1 MPFPHRLPRPEIGG
15 HVPPRA
21 ARAEPPRDPFQDQ
34 PVVTEP
40 VAPLAHIRRHHRFD
54 SRPELIRNHTHSR
67 HRPIVAGKR
76 LQIRETRPSPA
87 ALAAPLAQATSAATG
102 RWAQRK
108 WGLIRLASPFVLLA
122 LWQIGSALGIISQDV
137 LPAPSLILQ
146 AGVELI
152 ESGQLADAL
161 AVSGIRV
168 IEGLL
173 LGGVIGVALGTA
185 VDLSNWFEATIDPPM
200 QMVRALP
207 HLGLIPLFILWF
219 GIGEL
224 PKVLLVALGV
234 SFPLYLNTFSAIRQ
248 VDPKLFETAQ
258 VLGFSFRQRFA
269 RIIVPSAAPQIL
281 VGLRQSLAIA
291 WLTLI
296 VAEQINAD
304 KGIGFLIN
312 NARDFLRIDI
322 IIFGLIVYA
331 LLGIGTDAIVRAL
344 ERRALRYRA

>member
-1 MPFPHRLPRPEIGG
+1 MTTP
-15 HVPPRA
+15 
-21 ARAEPPRDPFQDQ
+21 AELATPL
-34 PVVTEP
+34 TP
-40 VAPLAHIRRHHRFD
+40 VA
-54 SRPELIRNHTHSR
+54 
-67 HRPIVAGKR
+67 
-76 LQIRETRPSPA
+76 
-87 ALAAPLAQATSAATG
+87 APNTG
-102 RWAQRK
+102 WRQRK
-108 WGLIRLASPFVLLA
+108 WGLIRLASPFVLVA
-122 LWQIGSALGIISQDV
+122 LWQAGSAAGLIPQDV
-137 LPAPSLILQ
+137 LPAPSLIVE
-146 AGVELI
+146 AGI
-152 ESGQLADAL
+152 EVLRNGQLADAL
-161 AVSGIRV
+161 RVSGIRV
-168 IEGLL
+168 VQGLL
-173 LGGVIGVALGTA
+173 LGGVLGIALGTA
-185 VDLSNWFEATIDPPM
+185 VGLSRWFEATIDPPM

-224 PKVLLVALGV
+224 PKVFLVALGV

-258 VLGFSFRQRFA
+258 VLGFSFWQRF
-269 RIIVPSAAPQIL
+269 RTIIVPSAAPQVL

-344 ERRALRYRA
+344 ERRALRYRV

>member
-1 MPFPHRLPRPEIGG
+1 VTTLTAE
-15 HVPPRA
+15 A
-21 ARAEPPRDPFQDQ
+21 A
-34 PVVTEP
+34 T
-40 VAPLAHIRRHHRFD
+40 
-54 SRPELIRNHTHSR
+54 
-67 HRPIVAGKR
+67 
-76 LQIRETRPSPA
+76 
-87 ALAAPLAQATSAATG
+87 AAPTRSRQR
-102 RWAQRK
+102 RW
-108 WGLIRLASPFVLLA
+108 GIIRLLSPLVLLA
-122 LWQIGSALGIISQDV
+122 LWQAGSALGLIPQDV
-137 LPAPSLILQ
+137 LPAPSLIAE

-152 ESGQLADAL
+152 GNGQLADAL
-161 AVSGIRV
+161 RVSGLRV
-168 IEGLL
+168 VEGLV
-173 LGGVIGVALGTA
+173 LGGVLGVALGTA
-185 VDLSNWFEATIDPPM
+185 VGLSKWFEATVDPPM

-258 VLGFSFRQRFA
+258 VLGFSFWQRFS
-269 RIIVPSAAPQIL
+269 RIIVPSAAPQVL

-322 IIFGLIVYA
+322 IIFGLVVYA
-331 LLGIGTDAIVRAL
+331 LLGIGTDALVRVL
-344 ERRALRYRA
+344 ERRSLRYRG

>member
-1 MPFPHRLPRPEIGG
+1 MPIAPEATLTA
-15 HVPPRA
+15 PARRA
-21 ARAEPPRDPFQDQ
+21 K
-34 PVVTEP
+34 
-40 VAPLAHIRRHHRFD
+40 RH
-54 SRPELIRNHTHSR
+54 S
-67 HRPIVAGKR
+67 G
-76 LQIRETRPSPA
+76 
-87 ALAAPLAQATSAATG
+87 
-102 RWAQRK
+102 QRK
-108 WGLIRLASPFVLLA
+108 WAVIRLISPVVLLA
-122 LWQIGSALGIISQDV
+122 LWQLGSAVGLIPQDV
-137 LPAPSLILQ
+137 LPAPSLIVE
-146 AGVELI
+146 AGIELI
-152 ESGQLADAL
+152 RNGQLADAL
-161 AVSGIRV
+161 QVSGLRV
-168 IEGLL
+168 GAGLL

-185 VDLSNWFEATIDPPM
+185 VGLSRWLEATVDPPM
-200 QMVRALP
+200 QMIRALP

-234 SFPLYLNTFSAIRQ
+234 SFPLYLNTFSAVRQ

-258 VLGFSFRQRFA
+258 VLGFSFWQRF
-269 RIIVPSAAPQIL
+269 RNIIVPSAAPQVL
-281 VGLRQSLAIA
+281 VGFRQSLAIA

-331 LLGIGTDAIVRAL
+331 LLGIGTDAIVRLL

>member
-1 MPFPHRLPRPEIGG
+1 VTSSAKLASPVTPFPAANGRLR
-15 HVPPRA
+15 
-21 ARAEPPRDPFQDQ
+21 
-34 PVVTEP
+34 
-40 VAPLAHIRRHHRFD
+40 
-54 SRPELIRNHTHSR
+54 
-67 HRPIVAGKR
+67 
-76 LQIRETRPSPA
+76 
-87 ALAAPLAQATSAATG
+87 
-102 RWAQRK
+102 QRK
-108 WGLIRLASPFVLLA
+108 LAFIRLASPVALLIV
-122 LWQIGSALGIISQDV
+122 WQVGSALGLIPQHV
-137 LPAPSLILQ
+137 LPAPSLIAQ
-146 AGVELI
+146 AGAELVEN
-152 ESGQLADAL
+152 GQLADAL
-161 AVSGIRV
+161 RVSGIRV
-168 IEGLL
+168 LEGLL
-173 LGGVIGVALGTA
+173 LGGFVGVALGTA
-185 VDLSNWFEATIDPPM
+185 VGLSRWFEATVDPPM
-200 QMVRALP
+200 QMIRALP

-248 VDPKLFETAQ
+248 VDPKQFETAQ
-258 VLGFSFRQRFA
+258 VLGFSFWQRF
-269 RIIVPSAAPQIL
+269 RTIIVPSAAPQVL
-281 VGLRQSLAIA
+281 VGVRQSLAIA

>member
-1 MPFPHRLPRPEIGG
+1 
-15 HVPPRA
+15 VTS
-21 ARAEPPRDPFQDQ
+21 
-34 PVVTEP
+34 PV
-40 VAPLAHIRRHHRFD
+40 
-54 SRPELIRNHTHSR
+54 
-67 HRPIVAGKR
+67 
-76 LQIRETRPSPA
+76 Q
-87 ALAAPLAQATSAATG
+87 SAAVTTVASPTAKTG
-102 RWAQRK
+102 PRQRK
-108 WGLIRLASPFVLLA
+108 WGLIRLLSPVILLA
-122 LWQIGSALGIISQDV
+122 LWQLGSAVGLISQDV
-137 LPAPSLILQ
+137 LPAPSLIVE
-146 AGVELI
+146 AGIELI
-152 ESGQLADAL
+152 KNGQLVDAL
-161 AVSGIRV
+161 RVSGVRV
-168 IEGLL
+168 VEGLI

-185 VDLSNWFEATIDPPM
+185 VGLSRWFEATVDPPM

-258 VLGFSFRQRFA
+258 VLGFSFWQRF
-269 RIIVPSAAPQIL
+269 RTIIVPSAAPQVL
-281 VGLRQSLAIA
+281 VGFRQSLAIA

-312 NARDFLRIDI
+312 NARDFLRIDV

-331 LLGIGTDAIVRAL
+331 LLGIGTDAAVRAM
-344 ERRALRYRA
+344 ERRALRYRQ

>member
-1 MPFPHRLPRPEIGG
+1 M
-15 HVPPRA
+15 V
-21 ARAEPPRDPFQDQ
+21 
-34 PVVTEP
+34 
-40 VAPLAHIRRHHRFD
+40 
-54 SRPELIRNHTHSR
+54 
-67 HRPIVAGKR
+67 
-76 LQIRETRPSPA
+76 
-87 ALAAPLAQATSAATG
+87 
-102 RWAQRK
+102 
-108 WGLIRLASPFVLLA
+108 
-122 LWQIGSALGIISQDV
+122 
-137 LPAPSLILQ
+137 
-146 AGVELI
+146 
-152 ESGQLADAL
+152 
-161 AVSGIRV
+161 
-168 IEGLL
+168 EGLL
-173 LGGVIGVALGTA
+173 LGGVLGVALGVA
-185 VDLSNWFEATIDPPM
+185 VGLSRWFEATVDPPM

-207 HLGLIPLFILWF
+207 HLGLIPLFIIWF

-258 VLGFSFRQRFA
+258 VLGFSFWQRF
-269 RIIVPSAAPQIL
+269 RTIIVPSAAPQVL

-304 KGIGFLIN
+304 KGIGYLIN

-344 ERRALRYRA
+344 ERRASRYRI